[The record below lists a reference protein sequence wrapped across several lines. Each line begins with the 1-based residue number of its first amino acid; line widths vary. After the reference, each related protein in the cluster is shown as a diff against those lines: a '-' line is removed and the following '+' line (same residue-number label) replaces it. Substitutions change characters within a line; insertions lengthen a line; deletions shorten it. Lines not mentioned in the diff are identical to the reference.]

1 MSQQPY
7 QPGQGMPQQPG
18 APAQPGAVPG
28 QPQQAGQ
35 PGQVAQAYA
44 VPRPA
49 APKVL
54 PLEDAHIDDLLR
66 LVVEWKGSD
75 LHMTVGVPPVIRT
88 DGQLQPTPYERLT
101 PQISQRMCY
110 DILTDEQIQRFES
123 TLELDFSYQV
133 PRLARFRVNI
143 FKERGNLAAAL
154 RRIPQVIPTLEE
166 LALPDILK
174 EIAHKPRGLV
184 LVCGPTG
191 SGKST
196 TLAAMINEIN
206 TTRSE
211 HILTIEDPIEFVHPH
226 KYSVVAQRELG
237 SDTKSFAFALK
248 SALREDPDVIL
259 VGEMRDME
267 TMQLAVSAAETGHLV
282 FATLHTN
289 SAAQTVDRIVDVF
302 PPGQQGQ
309 IRTQLSNNLEG
320 VIVQQ
325 LLRKANQPGRVC
337 ALEIM
342 GASPAIRNLI
352 REGKSHQIN
361 SMIQISNNLGMQ
373 TMDQALRD
381 LYAKGQ
387 ITYDDAI
394 ARAMQP
400 EELKKM
406 ISGGATMVPGAPGS
420 AGQAGGRPGH

>member
-7 QPGQGMPQQPG
+7 QPGQPG
-18 APAQPGAVPG
+18 QPGAVPG
-28 QPQQAGQ
+28 QAPQQA
-35 PGQVAQAYA
+35 PGTGYT
-44 VPRPA
+44 VPARPA
-49 APKVL
+49 QPK
-54 PLEDAHIDDLLR
+54 PMSLEEAHIDDLLR

-75 LHMTVGVPPVIRT
+75 LHMTVGVPPVIRV
-88 DGQLQPTPYERLT
+88 DGHLQPTPYEKVT
-101 PQISQRMCY
+101 AQDSQRMCY

-133 PRLARFRVNI
+133 PRVARFRVNI

-154 RRIPQVIPTLEE
+154 RIIPAKIPTLDD
-166 LALPDILK
+166 LNLPNALK
-174 EIAHKPRGLV
+174 EIANKPRGLI

-196 TLAAMINEIN
+196 TLAAMINSIN
-206 TTRSE
+206 TERSE

-237 SDTKSFAFALK
+237 MDTKSFAAALK

-259 VGEMRDME
+259 VGEMRDHE
-267 TMQLAVSAAETGHLV
+267 TMALAVTAAETGHLV

-289 SAAQTVDRIVDVF
+289 SASQTVDRIVDVF
-302 PPGQQGQ
+302 PPGQQEQ
-309 IRTQLSNNLEG
+309 IRIQLSNNLEG

-325 LLRKANQPGRVC
+325 LLRRANQPGRVC

-342 GASPAIRNLI
+342 TASPAIRNLI

-361 SMIQISNNLGMQ
+361 SMIQISTKEGMQ
-373 TMDQALRD
+373 TMDQCLRD

-387 ITYDDAI
+387 ITYDDAVT
-394 ARAMQP
+394 RAMQP

-406 ISGGATMVPGAPGS
+406 ISGGAAMAGPGPGGPAS
-420 AGQAGGRPGH
+420 RAH

>member
-1 MSQQPY
+1 LTQPTQQAP
-7 QPGQGMPQQPG
+7 QIGGPPAGGPQAGPPGQARRQT
-18 APAQPGAVPG
+18 
-28 QPQQAGQ
+28 
-35 PGQVAQAYA
+35 
-44 VPRPA
+44 
-49 APKVL
+49 L

-75 LHMTVGVPPVIRT
+75 LHLTVGVPPIIRV
-88 DGQLQPTPYERLT
+88 DGHLQPTPYERVT
-101 PQISQRMCY
+101 PQEAQRMCY

-133 PRLARFRVNI
+133 PRVARFRVNV
-143 FKERGNLAAAL
+143 FKERGNMAAAL
-154 RRIPQVIPTLEE
+154 RIIPQRVPTLEDLGLPSALKE
-166 LALPDILK
+166 LAS
-174 EIAHKPRGLV
+174 KPRGLI

-196 TLAAMINEIN
+196 SLAAMINYIN
-206 TTRSE
+206 SERSE

-237 SDTKSFAFALK
+237 MDTKSFAAALR

-259 VGEMRDME
+259 VGEMRDHE
-267 TMQLAVSAAETGHLV
+267 TMQLAVTAAETGHLV

-302 PPGQQGQ
+302 PPGQQEQ
-309 IRTQLSNNLEG
+309 IRIQLSNNLEG
-320 VIVQQ
+320 VLVQQ
-325 LLRKANQPGRVC
+325 LMRRANQPGRVC

-342 GASPAIRNLI
+342 LASPAIRNLI

-361 SMIQISNNLGMQ
+361 SMIQISNNQGMQ
-373 TMDQALRD
+373 TMDQCLRD
-381 LYAKGQ
+381 LFARGA
-387 ITYDDAI
+387 ITYDDAMT
-394 ARAMQP
+394 RAMQP

-406 ISGGATMVPGAPGS
+406 ISGGAPGMPG
-420 AGQAGGRPGH
+420 QPGMPPGVR